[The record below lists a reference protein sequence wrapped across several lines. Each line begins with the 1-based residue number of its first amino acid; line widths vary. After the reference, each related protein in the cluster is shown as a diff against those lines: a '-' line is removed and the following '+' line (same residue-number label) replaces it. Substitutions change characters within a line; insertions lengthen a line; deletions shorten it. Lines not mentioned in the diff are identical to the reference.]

1 LIQSAAVEAATR
13 RRGIGAG
20 SFDGVL
26 RRAIWPGLGWLVAV
40 VGVAN
45 LVVLLAQASALI
57 HSLYLSADNATA
69 LVLPALSGH
78 APAGASVNLGNHPW
92 YEPWWFMR
100 ATIGL
105 PGYRQL
111 WELTPFA
118 SGLLASA
125 VIGACAWSALGRL
138 AGVASAVALFAAGE
152 TQRGILYVPESHGLV
167 VLHVAVLCGALL
179 FLQRRAFSGRLTPR
193 ALALVGVPLVLFT
206 GAGFTDQ
213 LALLSGLGPLILAPL
228 LCWWRLRSS
237 AWRSVSAFALA
248 TGVLSG
254 LLALLLAHVMRDERV
269 MHAAFPIRFVSSE
282 AVLTGLQNLL
292 ATLASLGGGDF
303 YGAPASGSN
312 LLTFL
317 AGALTLL
324 ALAAILRALW
334 RWSAKAGA
342 PVEPRAIQTGTRELF
357 VAFWGLVLVF
367 VLAAF
372 ALTSVSAS
380 TGDGRYLVG
389 AWAALAALLGIL
401 ATSTAARAA
410 VLAGVAAFGAL
421 NVHAELATGVQPA
434 GLGPS
439 QALADTIERY
449 VLAHGASVGYSGY
462 WDSSPVTWETALRV
476 RLFPIGQCGT
486 AAGWCP
492 FGGSQVNTWY
502 APRPRTRT
510 FLLTDTRP
518 AVPLEVSSPP
528 ATFGQ
533 PIAGK
538 SLGGGLTV
546 YIYNH
551 DLAANLGS

>member
-1 LIQSAAVEAATR
+1 VEAATR
-13 RRGIGAG
+13 RRAIRSRSLDSA
-20 SFDGVL
+20 L
-26 RRAIWPGLGWLVAV
+26 RRAFWPGLGWLVAL

-100 ATIGL
+100 ATVGL

-111 WELTPFA
+111 WELAPFV
-118 SGLLASA
+118 SGLLGSA
-125 VIGACAWSALGRL
+125 AVGACAWWALGRL
-138 AGVASAVALFAAGE
+138 AGLASTVTLFAASE
-152 TQRGILYVPESHGLV
+152 TQRGILYVPESHGLI
-167 VLHVAVLCGALL
+167 VLHLAALCGALL
-179 FLQRRAFSGRLTPR
+179 FVQRRAFSDRLTPR

-213 LALLSGLGPLILAPL
+213 LALVSGLGPLILAPL
-228 LCWWRLRSS
+228 LCWWRLRSPD
-237 AWRSVSAFALA
+237 WRTVSAFALV

-254 LLALLLAHVMRDERV
+254 LLALLLTHVMQDEGV
-269 MHAAFPIRFVSSE
+269 VHAVFPIDFVGSE
-282 AVLTGLQNLL
+282 AVLAGLQNLL
-292 ATLASLGGGDF
+292 TTLASLGGGDF
-303 YGAPASGSN
+303 FGGPASGAN

-334 RWSAKAGA
+334 RWSAKAGV
-342 PVEPRAIQTGTRELF
+342 PVEPRAMQTGSRELF

-372 ALTSVSAS
+372 VLASVSVSA
-380 TGDGRYLVG
+380 GNGRYLMG

-410 VLAGVAAFGAL
+410 VLAGVALFGVL
-421 NVHAELATGVQPA
+421 NIRAELATGVPPA
-434 GLGPS
+434 GPGPS
-439 QALADTIERY
+439 QALAGTIERY
-449 VLAHGASVGYSGY
+449 VLAHGASVGYGGY

-476 RLFPIGQCGT
+476 RLFPIDQCGT

-510 FLLTDTRP
+510 FLLTDSRP
-518 AVPLEVSSPP
+518 GIPLEVASPP
-528 ATFGQ
+528 ASFGR
-533 PIAGK
+533 PIAGE

-546 YIYNH
+546 YIYDH
-551 DLAANLGS
+551 DLAGNLGS